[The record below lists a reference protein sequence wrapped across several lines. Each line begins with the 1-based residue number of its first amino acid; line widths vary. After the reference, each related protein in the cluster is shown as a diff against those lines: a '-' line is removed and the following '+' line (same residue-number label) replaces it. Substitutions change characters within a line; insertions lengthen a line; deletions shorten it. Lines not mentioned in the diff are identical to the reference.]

1 MLLGIVADR
10 YWNENAHKGHYKE
23 ITSFSY
29 EINLD
34 FPLILKRNKFS
45 ISFSLSIKISLQK
58 VGPLTDIQYF
68 DLLN

>member
-1 MLLGIVADR
+1 MLLGIVTDR

-34 FPLILKRNKFS
+34 FTLILKRNKFS
-45 ISFSLSIKISLQK
+45 ISFSLSVKISLQK
-58 VGPLTDIQYF
+58 VGLLTDIQYF